1 MFRLN
6 QESNL
11 VKSLIALFDSIA
23 AESIAEQKQKQQ
35 KQKQQKQ

>member
-23 AESIAEQKQKQQ
+23 AESIAEQKQRTAESKIRA
-35 KQKQQKQ
+35 